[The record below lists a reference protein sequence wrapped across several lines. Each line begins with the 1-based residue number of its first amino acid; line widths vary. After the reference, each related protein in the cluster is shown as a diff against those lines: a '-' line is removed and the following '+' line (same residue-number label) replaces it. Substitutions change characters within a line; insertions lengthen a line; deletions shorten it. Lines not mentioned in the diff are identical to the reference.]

1 MPELSNPLQGR
12 SSSWSRP
19 KPLMFAAVATL
30 ALAAG
35 LGGCPPD
42 TQLSDFVNSVV
53 DQRLAEENARQ
64 APAVAA
70 CWDTNGNGVTD
81 PEEDVNGDGNFN
93 DLDCPSDSGTSGANA
108 GGAKIACW
116 DLNGDG
122 VGTAPE
128 DINGDGNFDELDC
141 EALRGPQGSPGE
153 PGPPGL
159 PGEMGDPGEHGPS
172 GALGMTGDEGADGEP
187 GQDGAV
193 GTQGPAGMTGAAG
206 ADGEPGQDG
215 AVGPQGPAGPQ
226 GEPGDSH
233 WRLSG
238 SATHYSAGNVGV
250 GTNNPTVRL
259 EVHGDSI
266 RLSNS
271 SGNPRVILFSELV
284 GGGAVTVGDDDSFQK
299 ASMFVDKDGRGVV
312 AADVKNFRVTNPD
325 DPSSDIWYAS
335 LEGPEAAA
343 YVRGTATLVNG
354 RVTIVLPQHFRA
366 VTVAEGMT
374 VQVTPLSGGSLG
386 LAVIEKSLDGIVVQE
401 LQRGTG
407 SYSFDYQVTAVRRGY
422 ENYRVI
428 RDKGSF

>member
-1 MPELSNPLQGR
+1 MSEHSNSCQCL
-12 SSSWSRP
+12 SSSWQRS
-19 KPLMFAAVATL
+19 KPLMILAGV

-53 DQRLAEENARQ
+53 DQRLAEDNARN
-64 APAVAA
+64 APTFAA
-70 CWDTNGNGVTD
+70 CWDANGNGVTD
-81 PEEDVNGDGNFN
+81 PEEDV
-93 DLDCPSDSGTSGANA
+93 
-108 GGAKIACW
+108 
-116 DLNGDG
+116 NGDG

-141 EALRGPQGSPGE
+141 DALRGPQGSPGD
-153 PGPPGL
+153 PGPAGPLG
-159 PGEMGDPGEHGPS
+159 PQGDIGDPGEQGS
-172 GALGMTGDEGADGEP
+172 AGLTGVT
-187 GQDGAV
+187 GQAGAV
-193 GTQGPAGMTGAAG
+193 GEQGRDGGA
-206 ADGEPGQDG
+206 
-215 AVGPQGPAGPQ
+215 GPQGPAGPQ

-238 SATHYSAGNVGV
+238 SATHYSAGNVGI
-250 GTNNPTVRL
+250 GTNNPTDRL
-259 EVHGDSI
+259 EVHGDAI
-266 RLSNS
+266 RLSSSAGNS
-271 SGNPRVILFSELV
+271 RVILFSELV

-354 RVTIVLPQHFRA
+354 RVTIVLPRHFRA

-407 SYSFDYQVTAVRRGY
+407 SYKFDYQVTAVRRGH